1 MVNAVTGA
9 PWTFDF
15 MVQIQTDSHLMPIE
29 DATVKWPENLS
40 PYITVAR
47 LHLPAQRFTSDE
59 QLAFADGLRYN
70 PWHSLP
76 DHKPLGNS
84 NRARKTMYSE
94 LARLR
99 QAMNQVQHIEPTG
112 EEQFRDS

>member
-1 MVNAVTGA
+1 MVRSLAAGPTS
-9 PWTFDF
+9 FDF
-15 MVQIQTDSHLMPIE
+15 MVQLQTDSHLMPIE

-40 PYITVAR
+40 PYVPVAR
-47 LHLPAQRFTSDE
+47 LDLPAQRFTSDA
-59 QLAFADGLRYN
+59 QLAFADALRYN

-84 NRARKTMYSE
+84 NRARKTMYLE

-99 QAMNQVQHIEPTG
+99 QAMNDVQHVEPTG
-112 EEQFRDS
+112 DEQFPG